1 MNDYFSHIFGGFARP
16 TLTPGT
22 KSARGYHNNKFQTK
36 GCVPMPNKSYTTQ
49 LKTIRVR
56 NETLEYFRDKKLN
69 RAVDSLSELLRRGVL
84 EFDGENLIVVRGG
97 VDGTPAAPCFTDS
110 NSSESVSD
118 VSFNSSA
125 FSKKESSM
133 SIDLDNEIGKDLI
146 QMLSLSRKSPDD
158 FVKDVH
164 GLLESG
170 SLIYEN
176 GKLRVEV
183 GFNYEPF
190 LEFCRKHNARPKK
203 VFENIME
210 EIYKE
215 FGRE

>member
-1 MNDYFSHIFGGFARP
+1 MPSHANSTVKGVRIENDVLAEF
-16 TLTPGT
+16 
-22 KSARGYHNNKFQTK
+22 
-36 GCVPMPNKSYTTQ
+36 
-49 LKTIRVR
+49 
-56 NETLEYFRDKKLN
+56 EKKLAGQSIN
-69 RAVDSLSELLRRGVL
+69 SWFNEKIL
-84 EFDGENLIVVRGG
+84 EFVGG
-97 VDGTPAAPCFTDS
+97 KPCDSPAAPSCSSADS
-110 NSSESVSD
+110 NFAKS
-118 VSFNSSA
+118 
-125 FSKKESSM
+125 SKKESPM

-146 QMLSLSRKSPDD
+146 QMLSLSKKSPDE
-158 FVKDVH
+158 FVKDAH

-183 GFNYEPF
+183 GFDYEPF

-215 FGRE
+215 FGRN

>member
-1 MNDYFSHIFGGFARP
+1 
-16 TLTPGT
+16 
-22 KSARGYHNNKFQTK
+22 
-36 GCVPMPNKSYTTQ
+36 
-49 LKTIRVR
+49 
-56 NETLEYFRDKKLN
+56 
-69 RAVDSLSELLRRGVL
+69 
-84 EFDGENLIVVRGG
+84 
-97 VDGTPAAPCFTDS
+97 
-110 NSSESVSD
+110 
-118 VSFNSSA
+118 
-125 FSKKESSM
+125 M

-146 QMLSLSRKSPDD
+146 QMLSLSKKKPDD

-164 GLLESG
+164 RLFESG

-183 GFNYEPF
+183 GFDYEPF

-203 VFENIME
+203 VFENIMD

>member
-1 MNDYFSHIFGGFARP
+1 
-16 TLTPGT
+16 
-22 KSARGYHNNKFQTK
+22 
-36 GCVPMPNKSYTTQ
+36 MPNKSYTTQ

-56 NETLEYFRDKKLN
+56 NETLEYFKDKKLN
-69 RAVDSLSELLRRGVL
+69 RAVDSLSELLKRGVL
-84 EFDGENLIVVRGG
+84 AFDGENLSVVGKG
-97 VDGTPAAPCFTDS
+97 VDGTPAAPYSSSADS
-110 NSSESVSD
+110 DSAKSVSNVPTD
-118 VSFNSSA
+118 YIS
-125 FSKKESSM
+125 
-133 SIDLDNEIGKDLI
+133 LDNEIGKDLVC
-146 QMLSLSRKSPDD
+146 MLNTYKKKPDD

-176 GKLRVEV
+176 GKLKVEV
-183 GFNYEPF
+183 GFDYDPF

-215 FGRE
+215 FGRN

>member
-1 MNDYFSHIFGGFARP
+1 MPSHANS
-16 TLTPGT
+16 TV
-22 KSARGYHNNKFQTK
+22 K
-36 GCVPMPNKSYTTQ
+36 G
-49 LKTIRVR
+49 VR
-56 NETLEYFRDKKLN
+56 IENEVLAEFEKKLAGQSIN
-69 RAVDSLSELLRRGVL
+69 SWFNEKIL
-84 EFDGENLIVVRGG
+84 EFVGG
-97 VDGTPAAPCFTDS
+97 KPCDSPAAPFSSSADS
-110 NSSESVSD
+110 NFAKS
-118 VSFNSSA
+118 
-125 FSKKESSM
+125 SKKESPM

-146 QMLSLSRKSPDD
+146 QMLSLSKKSPDD

-183 GFNYEPF
+183 GFDYEPF

-215 FGRE
+215 FGRN

>member
-1 MNDYFSHIFGGFARP
+1 MPSHANS
-16 TLTPGT
+16 TV
-22 KSARGYHNNKFQTK
+22 K
-36 GCVPMPNKSYTTQ
+36 G
-49 LKTIRVR
+49 VR
-56 NETLEYFRDKKLN
+56 IENEVLAEFEKKLAGQSIN
-69 RAVDSLSELLRRGVL
+69 SWFNEKIL
-84 EFDGENLIVVRGG
+84 EFVGG
-97 VDGTPAAPCFTDS
+97 KPSDSPAAPFSSSADS
-110 NSSESVSD
+110 NFAKS
-118 VSFNSSA
+118 
-125 FSKKESSM
+125 SKKESPM

-146 QMLSLSRKSPDD
+146 QMLSLSKKSPNE
-158 FVKDVH
+158 FVKDAH

-183 GFNYEPF
+183 GFDYEPF

-215 FGRE
+215 FGRN